1 MLIKNT
7 LKNFSDSL
15 RKNLNKERTDL
26 PTVNIFRSAHK
37 MKNKLKY
44 KNQITFLGK
53 LRKRLIEATNWNYS
67 EVVVAKIPVNLE
79 GYKYLHRH
87 LVKVNRVFKGSL
99 IITLNKT
106 EYAGEMGYTAV
117 VSLKVIR

>member
-1 MLIKNT
+1 
-7 LKNFSDSL
+7 
-15 RKNLNKERTDL
+15 
-26 PTVNIFRSAHK
+26 